1 MLLLSMGLT
10 WGTFCS
16 KDWDIDEWDEND
28 GSGDLGGIEG
38 GDELFN
44 GDDGGVFGAVGAEMS
59 AEDFAGLGAVYDND
73 GDVCR
78 CVDACGDIEIAGGFL
93 AGAAVAVQQ

>member
-1 MLLLSMGLT
+1 LRAVGFAGIEAVHALVVDGIDV
-10 WGTFCS
+10 GTFCS

-59 AEDFAGLGAVYDND
+59 ARTLPGLAPFTTTTGMFVAASTPAGTS
-73 GDVCR
+73 R
-78 CVDACGDIEIAGGFL
+78 
-93 AGAAVAVQQ
+93 